1 MQHIINNIEAAIR
14 NTSDTNTAKELQ
26 SIIDSWN
33 LTEGLLSGI
42 ILDTKTKTISIDGN
56 SHTLTKQE
64 FLTLKLLS
72 ETNHPLGRQ
81 EILENAWEFKYVGPR
96 TVDVHIRKLRK
107 KLGNDFIQTRKGLGY
122 SINQSITIK

>member
-14 NTSDTNTAKELQ
+14 NTSDANTAKELQ

-42 ILDTKTKTISIDGN
+42 ILDTKTKTITIDGK
-56 SHTLTKQE
+56 SHNLTNQE
-64 FLTLKLLS
+64 FSTLKLLS
-72 ETNHPLGRQ
+72 ETDRPMDRT
-81 EILENAWEFKYVGPR
+81 EILENAWEFSYVGPR

-122 SINQSITIK
+122 SINQSISIK

>member
-1 MQHIINNIEAAIR
+1 MQHLINNIEAAIR
-14 NTSDTNTAKELQ
+14 NTTDANTAKELQ

-33 LTEGLLSGI
+33 LTESLLSGV
-42 ILDTKTKTISIDGN
+42 ILNTETKSISIDGTQHN
-56 SHTLTKQE
+56 LTKQE
-64 FLTLKLLS
+64 FLTLKLLA

-122 SINQSITIK
+122 AINQSITIK

>member
-1 MQHIINNIEAAIR
+1 MQHLINNIEAALK
-14 NTSDTNTAKELQ
+14 NTTDSNTAKELQ

-33 LTEGLLSGI
+33 LTVSLLSGI
-42 ILDTKTKTISIDGN
+42 VLDTKTKSISIDGT

>member
-1 MQHIINNIEAAIR
+1 MQHLINNIEAAIK
-14 NTSDTNTAKELQ
+14 NTTDPNTAKELQ
-26 SIIDSWN
+26 SIVDSWN

-42 ILDTKTKTISIDGN
+42 ILDTKTKSISIDGISPN
-56 SHTLTKQE
+56 LTNQE
-64 FLTLKLLS
+64 FSTLKLLS

>member
-1 MQHIINNIEAAIR
+1 MQHLINNIEAAIK
-14 NTSDTNTAKELQ
+14 NTTDPNTAKELQ
-26 SIIDSWN
+26 SIVDSWN

-42 ILDTKTKTISIDGN
+42 ILDTKTKSISIDGI
-56 SHTLTKQE
+56 SHNLTNQE
-64 FLTLKLLS
+64 FSTLKLLS

>member
-1 MQHIINNIEAAIR
+1 MQHLINNIEAAIK
-14 NTSDTNTAKELQ
+14 NTTDVNTAKELQ

-33 LTEGLLSGI
+33 LTVGLLKGI
-42 ILDTKTKTISIDGN
+42 ILDTKTKSISIDGT

-96 TVDVHIRKLRK
+96 MVDVHIRKLRK

>member
-1 MQHIINNIEAAIR
+1 MQHLINNIEAALK
-14 NTSDTNTAKELQ
+14 NTTDSNTAKELQ

-33 LTEGLLSGI
+33 LTVSLLSGI
-42 ILDTKTKTISIDGN
+42 VLDTKTKSISIDGT

-122 SINQSITIK
+122 SINHSITIK

>member
-1 MQHIINNIEAAIR
+1 MQHLINNIEAAIK
-14 NTSDTNTAKELQ
+14 NTTDVNTAKELQ

-33 LTEGLLSGI
+33 LTVGLLKGI
-42 ILDTKTKTISIDGN
+42 ILDTKTKSISIDGT

>member
-1 MQHIINNIEAAIR
+1 MQHLINNIEAAIK
-14 NTSDTNTAKELQ
+14 NTTDVNTAKELQ

-33 LTEGLLSGI
+33 LTIGLLKGI
-42 ILDTKTKTISIDGN
+42 ILDTKTKSISIDGT